1 MGKIAAFWLFFF
13 FFGGGHISDMACLSS
28 VPGTLVKM
36 EDENQLTK
44 LSSDLTH

>member
-13 FFGGGHISDMACLSS
+13 FLEGGHISDMACLSS